1 MGQCPAYGTTVKISV
16 EVDPSRTPK
25 ATGACGADG
34 CKVGGV
40 NRLSKC
46 DVTVVADDEIDKYRA
61 RSLPGGHP
69 KSTDK

>member
-1 MGQCPAYGTTVKISV
+1 MSV

-34 CKVGGV
+34 SKVGGV
-40 NRLSKC
+40 NRRSKC
-46 DVTVVADDEIDKYRA
+46 EATVVADDEIDKCRA

-69 KSTDK
+69 RMIDK